1 MLSGVTMYSPENI
14 LISPDCQ
21 IGQDVVL
28 HAGVQIT
35 GASVVG
41 KEVEIGSGAV
51 LYNCQIGAGA
61 VIRANAVL
69 RNCTVKERV
78 VKKFE

>member
-1 MLSGVTMYSPENI
+1 
-14 LISPDCQ
+14 
-21 IGQDVVL
+21 
-28 HAGVQIT
+28 
-35 GASVVG
+35 ASVVG

-69 RNCTVKERV
+69 RNCTVKEG
-78 VKKFE
+78 